1 MEQYENNQLNN
12 GQGAYFQG
20 SANENVNYSNNIYQG
35 NGQQNSYMQGGHA
48 AMLNGKA
55 VSTDK
60 MAAEM
65 EKEENVGLGILG
77 SIGGALIGAVFMV
90 VLYKLGRVAFY
101 TGVIMG
107 LCAFKG
113 YEMLSGRKTKKGIV
127 ISIIAVL
134 AMVYVGT
141 RFCFALDITSAFK
154 GYNVFEAFIEVDE
167 KIAQFNLGDAFNE
180 MLIQQYIFAGIGAVI
195 AVFSK
200 IGENKE
206 NTSQKGIGAFR
217 K

>member
-1 MEQYENNQLNN
+1 MEQYENNQVNN

-20 SANENVNYSNNIYQG
+20 GANQKENYPNNIYQG
-35 NGQQNSYMQGGHA
+35 NGQQNQYIPNGHA

-55 VSTDK
+55 LTTDK

-65 EKEENVGLGILG
+65 EKDENIGLGILG
-77 SIGGALIGAVFMV
+77 SIGGALIGVAFMV
-90 VLYKLGRVAFY
+90 VLYMLGRVAFY

-113 YEMLSGRKTKKGIV
+113 YEILAGRKTKKGIV
-127 ISIIAVL
+127 ISVIAVL

-141 RFCFALDITSAFK
+141 RFCFAIDITSAFK
-154 GYNVFEAFIEVDE
+154 GYNVFEAFVEADE

-180 MLIQQYIFAGIGAVI
+180 MLVQQYIFAGIGVVI

-200 IGENKE
+200 IGEAKE
-206 NTSQKGIGAFR
+206 KKSQEGIGAFR